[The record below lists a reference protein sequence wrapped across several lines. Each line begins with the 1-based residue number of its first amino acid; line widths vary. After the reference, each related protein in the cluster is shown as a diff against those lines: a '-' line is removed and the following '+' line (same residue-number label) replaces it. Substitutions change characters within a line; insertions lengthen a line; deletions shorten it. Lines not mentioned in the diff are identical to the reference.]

1 MSSYLPKF
9 GFELLVFVAVL
20 AALEGLFLL
29 VSGSRRARQRTAV
42 VRLRRHAA
50 ALSERALADGAS
62 IVRRTETGGPLARA
76 AARLA
81 RRASLELLLYRAGL
95 TWSVGRFCALSGA
108 LAGAVLAL
116 GLWLGPLPWAVCA
129 ALGVGL
135 LPLVFVTGMA
145 RRRMRRFEEQL
156 PDALDLLCRAL
167 RAGIS
172 LDYGFKSAGEE
183 LADPAGTEFGQV
195 AHEVS
200 LGLPLRTALD
210 HLGERVISRDLPFFA
225 TAVLIQRETGGN
237 LAEIL
242 DNLAGV
248 VRERLQFQ
256 LKLRSL
262 LAQMKLTANVLALLP
277 FVFAGLISI
286 ASPGYLDPLFQ
297 TQIGQK
303 FLYAAVALAIAG
315 WVLCRRMGVVRL

>member
-1 MSSYLPKF
+1 MSAYVPSF
-9 GFELLVFVAVL
+9 GFEMLVFIGVL

-29 VSGSRRARQRTAV
+29 ASGSRRTRQRTAV
-42 VRLRRHAA
+42 TRLRRHAA
-50 ALSERALADGAS
+50 ALSERALAEGTSA
-62 IVRRTETGGPLARA
+62 VRRAETGGPLARF
-76 AARLA
+76 AARIA

-95 TWSVGRFCALSGA
+95 TWSVGRFAAASGLLAGSVLGLGIWLKLMPWAIGAA
-108 LAGAVLAL
+108 LA
-116 GLWLGPLPWAVCA
+116 
-129 ALGVGL
+129 VGL
-135 LPLVFVTGMA
+135 LPFAFVTARA

-210 HLGERVISRDLPFFA
+210 HLGDRVVSRDLPFFA

-256 LKLRSL
+256 
-262 LAQMKLTANVLALLP
+262 MKLTANVLACLP
-277 FVFAGLISI
+277 FVFAGLITL
-286 ASPGYLDPLFQ
+286 ASPGYLDPLFD
-297 TQIGQK
+297 TEIGKK
-303 FLYAAVALAIAG
+303 FLYAAIALAVSG
-315 WVLCRRMGVVRL
+315 WVLCRRMGVVRQ